1 MSLPARPRPQEASFS
16 FLTPQPH
23 GASVSSSSPFLA
35 AGQTMRRPLGSIT
48 GQHAHFFG
56 ASLMAQMVKNLPAVW
71 KTQVRSLGGEDPLEE
86 GMATYCSIL
95 AWRIPW
101 TERSLADYGPWSR
114 KKSDMTER
122 LTHTRTCTHT
132 HTHAHTHTRTHTHGS
147 WEGHFLH
154 ERWVM
159 EPGRCA
165 V

>member
-1 MSLPARPRPQEASFS
+1 
-16 FLTPQPH
+16 
-23 GASVSSSSPFLA
+23 
-35 AGQTMRRPLGSIT
+35 
-48 GQHAHFFG
+48 
-56 ASLMAQMVKNLPAVW
+56 
-71 KTQVRSLGGEDPLEE
+71 
-86 GMATYCSIL
+86 MATYCSIL

-122 LTHTRTCTHT
+122 LTHTCTCTHT